1 MMAFMKSRR
10 GVVTTTLTIAS
21 VLFVLT
27 TVRAQGNR
35 DNSNGVPQQIAELQA
50 RLAETRAAVE
60 QLQAALEEEKA
71 ARSADY
77 DQFQHAIQL
86 IRLPQ
91 YLIDNGEG
99 GLPSEIGEVVERQ

>member
-10 GVVTTTLTIAS
+10 GVVTSIVTVAS
-21 VLFVLT
+21 LVFVFT

-35 DNSNGVPQQIAELQA
+35 DNSNGVPQQIAELRAQ
-50 RLAETRAAVE
+50 LAETRAAVE

-71 ARSADY
+71 ARSADH
-77 DQFQHAIQL
+77 DQFQHALHL

-91 YLIDNGEG
+91 YLIDSGEG
-99 GLPSEIGEVVERQ
+99 ELPSEIGEIVER